1 MPTLFYFFGLRFF
14 FYSND
19 HEPIHIHVS
28 NSDGEAKFRVEP
40 LELITNRGLKAKD
53 LRYAEAII
61 EENKKIIIQR
71 WNEFYNKK

>member
-19 HEPIHIHVS
+19 HEPIHVHVS
-28 NSDGEAKFRVEP
+28 NSDGEAKFQVSP
-40 LELITNRGLKAKD
+40 LELIENRGLKPKD
-53 LRYAEAII
+53 IRYAEAAI
-61 EENKKIIIQR
+61 EENKEIIIQR